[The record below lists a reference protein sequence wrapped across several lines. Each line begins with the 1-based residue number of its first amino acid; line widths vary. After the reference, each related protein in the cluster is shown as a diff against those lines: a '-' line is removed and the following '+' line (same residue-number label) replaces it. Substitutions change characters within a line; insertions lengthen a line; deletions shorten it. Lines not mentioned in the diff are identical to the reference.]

1 MNCKTGA
8 HLTVVAATLLLCSA
22 VFGQDA
28 TSSAP
33 SPTLAAA
40 TATRLDLRVP
50 KITEVYTPQQIAIF
64 LARTRADDLDEV
76 EVEGRREPRQP
87 VTPNV
92 WGGLATPLWA
102 VLHPTQA
109 WRIFA
114 PLPPDQVLRTYNPKP
129 DATASY
135 QVTAARSAR
144 DL

>member
-8 HLTVVAATLLLCSA
+8 HLTVVAATLLLCSTA
-22 VFGQDA
+22 FGQEA

-33 SPTLAAA
+33 SLTVAAA

-50 KITEVYTPQQIAIF
+50 KITEVYTEQQIAIF

-76 EVEGRREPRQP
+76 EVEGRRERRHP

-92 WGGLATPLWA
+92 WGGIAAPLWA

-114 PLPPDQVLRTYNPKP
+114 PLPPDQARRAYNSKA
-129 DATASY
+129 DATAPY